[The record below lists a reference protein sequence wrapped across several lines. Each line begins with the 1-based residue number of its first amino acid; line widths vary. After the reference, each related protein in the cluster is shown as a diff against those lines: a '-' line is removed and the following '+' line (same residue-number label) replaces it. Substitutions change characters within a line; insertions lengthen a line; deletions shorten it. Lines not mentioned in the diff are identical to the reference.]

1 MLGQAARRSL
11 FRSLSKGLAPSSPTA
26 IHVASGPELPE
37 PMRAPPAL
45 DPSRVTPPPRPKHA
59 LLLNPFYAK
68 DRHASFGKHVLV
80 PSLALTS
87 IAASTPPDWTIA
99 YWDENLLQGPPPSDP
114 FPAVVGI
121 TVHLT
126 FAKRA
131 YELAAWYRARGAKVV
146 MGGLH
151 VLSCPDE
158 VLPHADA
165 IAIGEGVQL
174 WGEILRDVTNGELKP
189 RYEGSFRTKP
199 YREDPAPRRDILP
212 RESFLSTASVIATR
226 GCHNRCGFC
235 YLATDGLSMP
245 YQTSD
250 VDAIA
255 DQLTKTREPY
265 AVFVDNNLGS
275 RPNYLRALCM
285 RLRSLEM
292 IWSAAVTVDVA
303 DDPSLVREMALA
315 GCTGVFIGFESLTM
329 DNLSD
334 AKKKTPRP
342 EDYARRIRIF
352 HDNGIQVNGSFVVGF
367 DHDRKDAFERLAR
380 FVEDTRLECA
390 TFHILTPYPGTPL
403 FRQMEAEGRILHRDW
418 DRYDTAHCVFQPK
431 HMTPEELEAG
441 YSWLYERLFSHASI
455 WRRRPED
462 LHAVVPYL
470 GMSYLY
476 KRSNGLWPKLIEKRL
491 VHAVWRPLVE
501 ATRRRHLAYRK
512 ALAARPIRA
521 FDLPVLAEPRIEETR
536 EGKRVATRLPVYAGV

>member
-1 MLGQAARRSL
+1 MRE
-11 FRSLSKGLAPSSPTA
+11 AP
-26 IHVASGPELPE
+26 
-37 PMRAPPAL
+37 RL
-45 DPSRVTPPPRPKHA
+45 DPTFQPPLPPRPRHA
-59 LLLNPFYAK
+59 LLVNPFYAK
-68 DRHASFGKHVLV
+68 DPNASLGKHVLV

-87 IAASTPPDWTIA
+87 IAGATPPEWTVR
-99 YWDENLLQGPPPSDP
+99 YWDENLLQAARFPEALDP
-114 FPAVVGI
+114 FPSVVGI

-131 YELAAWYRARGAKVV
+131 YELAAWFRARGAKVV
-146 MGGLH
+146 LGGLH

-165 IAIGEGVQL
+165 IVIGEGVRL
-174 WGEILRDVTNGELKP
+174 WPEILRDVEAGKLKP
-189 RYEGSFRTKP
+189 RYEGTYRLP
-199 YREDPAPRRDILP
+199 YREEPPPMREILP

-250 VDAIA
+250 VAGVV
-255 DQLTKTREPY
+255 DQLARTKEPY

-275 RPNYLRALCM
+275 KPAYLRRLCAGLQ
-285 RLRSLEM
+285 RLEM

-329 DNLSD
+329 DNLED
-334 AKKKTPRP
+334 ARKKTPRP

-367 DHDRKDAFERLAR
+367 DHDRRDSFAQLA
-380 FVEDTRLECA
+380 EWIEETRLECA

-403 FRQMEAEGRILHRDW
+403 FRQMEADHRILHRDW
-418 DRYDTAHCVFQPK
+418 DLYDTAHCVFRPK
-431 HMTPEELEAG
+431 HMTPDDLEAG
-441 YSWLYERLFSHASI
+441 YAWLYQRLFSHRSI
-455 WRRRPED
+455 WKRRPTD
-462 LHAVVPYL
+462 AHAVLPYL

-476 KRSNGLWPKLIEKRL
+476 KRSNALWPLLIGHRL
-491 VHAVWRPLVE
+491 THAVWSPLVE
-501 ATRRRHLAYRK
+501 ASRRRHLRFRR
-512 ALAARPIRA
+512 ALAARPSTSLIAREA
-521 FDLPVLAEPRIEETR
+521 LPFDVRGSVEER
-536 EGKRVATRLPVYAGV
+536 PRLPIYAGV